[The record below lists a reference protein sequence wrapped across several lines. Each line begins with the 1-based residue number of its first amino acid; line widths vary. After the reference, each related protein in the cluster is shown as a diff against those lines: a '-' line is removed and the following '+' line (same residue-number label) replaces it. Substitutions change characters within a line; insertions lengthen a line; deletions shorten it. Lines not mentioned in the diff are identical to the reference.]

1 MLKSLS
7 LQNRL
12 VSAFL
17 VMSGVVLGTALVG
30 WSGNS
35 RLSKHIDTIAN
46 NSMPSVV
53 GLWEVNEGQTQIQSS
68 MRALANEQFSDRDKE
83 IELDRMRKAWQ
94 QIDAGFKKYE
104 SLSRTSEE
112 EVLYTTKF
120 TKDWSDWKTDHE
132 EFIQLYQAARR
143 DGLSQA
149 DFLQLNRFLSQTERA
164 SFDVVTEELNELIAI
179 NNDVAQEV
187 EKSASLDIKQTSLWA
202 FVAMVGGPI
211 VAIVFGVYF
220 SRAIA
225 KPLGAKISQVV
236 DVAEQISV
244 GNLTT
249 QVQRDITSQ
258 DEIGKLQN
266 AFFAMIQNLNSLI
279 RQVQQSGIQVTT
291 SSTKLAASGRQLE
304 ATMTEQTA
312 STNEVVVTAKQI
324 AATASDL
331 VMTME
336 TVASMSQSTTNA
348 ASHNQAELLR
358 MAATMRQLVSATD
371 SISNKLEVISEKA
384 NNISGVVNTITKV
397 ADQTNLLSLNAAI
410 EAEKA
415 GEYGLGFAVVAREIR
430 RLADQT
436 AVATLDI
443 EQMVKEMQSSVTTGV
458 MEMDKFTKEV
468 ARGVEDVNQISGQLG
483 QIIDQVQA
491 LTPRFETVNQGMEAQ
506 AQGAQQISI
515 AMVQLSETSTQTSD
529 SLREI
534 NNVIEQL
541 NQASQGLRQEI
552 SRFKVST
559 EAPASRSL
567 VEPPSSS
574 FQWETSY

>member
-53 GLWEVNEGQTQIQSS
+53 GLWEINEGQTQVQSS

-83 IELDRMRKAWQ
+83 IELDRLRKAWQ

-104 SLSRTSEE
+104 NLSRTPEE
-112 EVLYTTKF
+112 EILYTTKF
-120 TKDWSDWKTDHE
+120 TKDWSEWKTDYE
-132 EFIQLYQAARR
+132 EFVQLYQTVRR

-149 DFLQLNRFLSQTERA
+149 DLLQLNRFLSQTERA

-179 NNDVAQEV
+179 NNDVGQEA
-187 EKSASLDIKQTSLWA
+187 EKLASLDVKQTSLWI
-202 FVAMVGGPI
+202 FVAMVGGPLA
-211 VAIVFGVYF
+211 AIIFGVYF

-225 KPLGAKISQVV
+225 KPLGAKINQVV

-249 QVQRDITSQ
+249 QVERDVASR

-348 ASHNQAELLR
+348 ASHNQTELLR
-358 MAATMRQLVSATD
+358 MAATMRQLVAATD

-515 AMVQLSETSTQTSD
+515 AMVQLSETSTQTAD

-541 NQASQGLRQEI
+541 NQASHGLRQEI

-559 EAPASRSL
+559 EVPSSKSL
-567 VEPPSSS
+567 VEPTSPSLHWESS
-574 FQWETSY
+574 Y